1 MIKTFLRK
9 TLYIEAPILLPR
21 EVTLM
26 QNCNYNKTRL
36 LADVKSMLWRIKQYY
51 KKDATDANHPLC
63 GKMVDELEKD
73 LAKYAD
79 KLQAAIGGLSKEGKF
94 S

>member
-1 MIKTFLRK
+1 
-9 TLYIEAPILLPR
+9 
-21 EVTLM
+21 M

-36 LADVKSMLWRIKQYY
+36 LADVKSMLWRIKNFY

-63 GKMVDELEKD
+63 NKVMDEMEKD
-73 LAKYAD
+73 LQKYAE
-79 KLQAAIGGLSKEGKF
+79 KLQAAITGLSREGKY